1 MKKGQRKKTNQKL
14 ETYFIVRKVRG
25 STIFLENRKI
35 LFPRHLDRALNHE
48 ILFHEVS
55 FS

>member
-14 ETYFIVRKVRG
+14 ETYFIVRKVLG
-25 STIFLENRKI
+25 FTIFLENRKI
-35 LFPRHLDRALNHE
+35 LFPGNLDRALNHE